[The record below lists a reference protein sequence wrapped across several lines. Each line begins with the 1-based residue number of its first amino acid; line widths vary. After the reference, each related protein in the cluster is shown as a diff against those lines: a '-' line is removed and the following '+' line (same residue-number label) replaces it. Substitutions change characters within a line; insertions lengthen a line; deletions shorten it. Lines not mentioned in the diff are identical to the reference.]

1 MATDTATSLP
11 KADLRRWPVP
21 AATLHR
27 LPKEVA
33 QEFEAAFYDES
44 PDFLYLGLVHPEL
57 MKETARAA
65 LTTLESQLGK
75 KIILTQ
81 ITDEQFQRLLAL
93 YQPVAAEPVQ
103 ADWPP
108 NWRSGDPVD
117 EALLT
122 MLPVNFCR
130 EHHVVPVSFTEP
142 NTLWLGT
149 DQPTNEEAALA
160 DLIGRRN
167 RLNVRAIPLDSGE
180 FNRVL
185 DLIRAAEPISAPAT
199 EASTDASAETAPS
212 KVTDAE
218 NESTADEITA
228 DEIAPE
234 VADEAGVAGD
244 MIVPKIAGRIVSS
257 DVEKSG
263 LSGIMQRAGLILSQ
277 KDAPADTADKPAED
291 NADIQEKREDDATD
305 EAIEAPAASAA
316 PTAPTMPAEPVVKA
330 AEPAPKIAK
339 VTLAN
344 DEGSKEGAALNAK
357 AGVFERP
364 VTDIKQLENIVRQGS
379 VIRIVAAMVNLA
391 AQRRASDVH
400 IEPYG
405 DELVVRYRV
414 DGQLGEV
421 IKLPMEL
428 QPPLV
433 SRIKI
438 LAKLKLDE
446 TRVPQDGRFDVKVGD
461 KEIDIR
467 VSTLPTVHG
476 EKVVLR
482 LLDKS
487 SGLITLENLGLKG
500 DAFERLIQAIQKTY
514 GVVLSTGPTG
524 SGKTTTLYAILQRV
538 ATTNVNVVT
547 LEDPVE
553 YEIRGI
559 NQSQIKPKIG
569 FTFADGLRSILRQ
582 DPNVIMVGEVRDG
595 ETASMVT
602 HAALTGHLVLSTLH
616 TNDASGALPR
626 LTNMGIEP
634 FLITSAMNAV
644 VGQRLVR
651 RLEDETKERV
661 ELPETIR
668 REIDA
673 ELEAIRKLNP
683 KEAERIPAKI
693 EFFRPR
699 PSQDSPTGYKGR
711 VGLYEVMTMDTTI
724 EDLAVKHAP
733 ADEIKKAA
741 QASGMISM
749 RQDGILKVLEGVT
762 SIDEVWHETSN
773 R

>member
-1 MATDTATSLP
+1 MATETASPLP

-33 QEFEAAFYDES
+33 LEFEAAFYDES

-57 MKETARAA
+57 MKDTARAA
-65 LTTLESQLGK
+65 LSTLEGQLGK
-75 KIILTQ
+75 KIILAQ
-81 ITDEQFQRLLAL
+81 ISEDEFKRLLAL
-93 YQPVAAEPVQ
+93 YAEPATAPSQVS
-103 ADWPP
+103 WPP
-108 NWRSGDPVD
+108 NWKTGDPID

-122 MLPVNFCR
+122 MLPSDFCQSR
-130 EHHVVPVSFTEP
+130 HIVPISFTEP
-142 NTLWLGT
+142 NTLWLGSDRPLT
-149 DQPTNEEAALA
+149 EVTALA
-160 DLIGRRN
+160 ELVGRRN
-167 RLNVRAIPLDSGE
+167 RLDVRVVALDGSE
-180 FNRVL
+180 FGRVL
-185 DLIRAAEPISAPAT
+185 DLIRAATPVAATTAEPTDQPSV
-199 EASTDASAETAPS
+199 EAE
-212 KVTDAE
+212 V
-218 NESTADEITA
+218 TADEV
-228 DEIAPE
+228 APE
-234 VADEAGVAGD
+234 VADEGGVAGD
-244 MIVPKIAGRIVSS
+244 MVIPKIAGRIVSS

-263 LSGIMQRAGLILSQ
+263 LSGLMQRAGLILSKEEAAAKQ
-277 KDAPADTADKPAED
+277 AVTVEPATAPTPEPTPEPEPQPVPEPAPPAAPPTSQPKPEPAPDHAVPKITKVGMLADTAVTEEAKPTFD
-291 NADIQEKREDDATD
+291 
-305 EAIEAPAASAA
+305 
-316 PTAPTMPAEPVVKA
+316 
-330 AEPAPKIAK
+330 
-339 VTLAN
+339 
-344 DEGSKEGAALNAK
+344 
-357 AGVFERP
+357 RP

-379 VIRIVAAMVNLA
+379 VIRIMSALVNLA
-391 AQRRASDVH
+391 AYRRASDVH
-400 IEPYG
+400 VEPYG
-405 DELVVRYRV
+405 DELVVRYRI

-428 QPPLV
+428 HPPLV
-433 SRIKI
+433 SRVKI

-446 TRVPQDGRFDVKVGD
+446 TRVPQDGRFDVKMGD
-461 KEIDIR
+461 KSIDIR

-487 SGLITLENLGLKG
+487 SGLITLEKLGLKG
-500 DAFERLIQAIQKTY
+500 EGFERLIKAIQKSY

-616 TNDASGALPR
+616 TNDAAGALPR

-634 FLITSAMNAV
+634 FLITSAMNAII
-644 VGQRLVR
+644 GQRLVR
-651 RLEDETKERV
+651 RLEDATKERV
-661 ELPETIR
+661 ELPDSVR
-668 REIDA
+668 REIDD
-673 ELEAIRKLNP
+673 ELELIRKINP
-683 KEAERIPAKI
+683 KEAERIPQKI

-699 PSQDSPTGYKGR
+699 PSADSKTGYKGR
-711 VGLYEVMTMDTTI
+711 VGLYEVMLMSTAI
-724 EDLAVKHAP
+724 EDLAVKNAP
-733 ADEIKKAA
+733 ADELKRAA
-741 QASGMISM
+741 QADGMINM

>member
-1 MATDTATSLP
+1 MATDNAQKLP
-11 KADLRRWPVP
+11 QADLRRWPVP
-21 AATLHR
+21 PATLTR

-33 QEFEAAFYDES
+33 IEFEAAFYDES

-57 MKETARAA
+57 MKESAMTA
-65 LTTLESQLGK
+65 LKTLETQLGK
-75 KIILTQ
+75 RIILSQ
-81 ITDEQFQRLLAL
+81 LSEADFKRLLAL
-93 YQPVAAEPVQ
+93 YDQPAEVVSNAP
-103 ADWPP
+103 DRPS
-108 NWRSGDPVD
+108 NWQSGDPVD

-122 MLPVNFCR
+122 MLPAEFCQER
-130 EHHVVPVSFTEP
+130 HVVPVSFSEP

-149 DQPTNEEAALA
+149 DRPVDTVSALA
-160 DLIGRRN
+160 ELVGRRN
-167 RLNVRAIPLDSGE
+167 RLKVRVIVLDGSE

-185 DLIRAAEPISAPAT
+185 DLIRAATPMA
-199 EASTDASAETAPS
+199 TAP
-212 KVTDAE
+212 VPIDTPPA
-218 NESTADEITA
+218 NEEMTAD
-228 DEIAPE
+228 DVSPE
-234 VADEAGVAGD
+234 VADQAGVEGD
-244 MIVPKIAGRIVSS
+244 LVIPKIAGRIVSS

-263 LSGIMQRAGLILSQ
+263 LSGLMQRAGLIFS
-277 KDAPADTADKPAED
+277 KPEATKSVVEKNEAE
-291 NADIQEKREDDATD
+291 ATPKD
-305 EAIEAPAASAA
+305 EAEAPAELEKA
-316 PTAPTMPAEPVVKA
+316 PMPAAETVVEPTPEPD
-330 AEPAPKIAK
+330 AEPAVKSEPEPPVEPKVVPK
-339 VTLAN
+339 VTNKGIIADADPSGAPDAN
-344 DEGSKEGAALNAK
+344 NSAFN
-357 AGVFERP
+357 RQ

-379 VIRIVAAMVNLA
+379 VIRIVGALVSLA
-391 AQRRASDVH
+391 AFQRASDIH

-433 SRIKI
+433 SRVKI

-446 TRVPQDGRFDVKVGD
+446 NRVPQDGRFDFKKD
-461 KEIDIR
+461 QKDIDIR

-482 LLDKS
+482 LLDKT

-500 DAFERLIQAIQKTY
+500 EGFDRLIKSIQKSY

-524 SGKTTTLYAILQRV
+524 SGKTTTLYAVLQRV

-616 TNDASGALPR
+616 TNDAAGALPR

-634 FLITSAMNAV
+634 FLITSAMNAII
-644 VGQRLVR
+644 GQRLVR
-651 RLEDETKERV
+651 RFEDDSKERV
-661 ELPETIR
+661 DLPASVR
-668 REIDA
+668 KEIDE
-673 ELEAIRKLNP
+673 ELEQIRKISP
-683 KEAERIPAKI
+683 KDAERIPDKI
-693 EFFRPR
+693 EFFRPK
-699 PSQDSPTGYKGR
+699 PTAESPTGYKGR
-711 VGLYEVMTMDTTI
+711 LGLYEVMLMDQSI
-724 EDLAVKHAP
+724 EDLAVRNAP
-733 ADEIKKAA
+733 ADEIKRAA
-741 QASGMISM
+741 QAAGMISM
-749 RQDGILKVLEGVT
+749 RQDGILKVLEGLT